1 MKKNILVT
9 GALILAAVIFVTSGI
24 CVFAAE
30 KNSFPPA
37 GVYFARHEHY
47 TAWTDSAYNPYF
59 TLQVYEVKGGERF
72 LEYEDIL
79 LRDENGKDYSLK
91 DASIQVIFS
100 DVYFTSYR
108 LVCVLDKNNLPKDE
122 TVFTYAVM
130 RGTEKN
136 NIFPIGRVTVS
147 IGDCNSALTFAGATA
162 SAEELQS
169 YNVKVTNAGD
179 GSVTVTGLDFS
190 LEGIRAEFG
199 YYDNENRYFQI
210 GDGVRLAKGDSVILH
225 CTFEGN
231 DAFRSIPFS
240 EFKPLVVFRTGREEM
255 RVSVNNKATYFAALG
270 RAEIKNYLRGLSS
283 GTTV

>member
-108 LVCVLDKNNLPKDE
+108 LVCVLDRNNLPKDE

-147 IGDCNSALTFAGATA
+147 IGDCNSALTFAGLPVRKTTSGLNSLNGIDRKA
-162 SAEELQS
+162 SFPS
-169 YNVKVTNAGD
+169 NVQCKITE
-179 GSVTVTGLDFS
+179 SP
-190 LEGIRAEFG
+190 
-199 YYDNENRYFQI
+199 
-210 GDGVRLAKGDSVILH
+210 LAS
-225 CTFEGN
+225 
-231 DAFRSIPFS
+231 
-240 EFKPLVVFRTGREEM
+240 RTP
-255 RVSVNNKATYFAALG
+255 SPIWK
-270 RAEIKNYLRGLSS
+270 
-283 GTTV
+283 